1 MAHFESRRTL
11 PDKEGI
17 VITTD
22 FAAAFSRAL
31 VIGVFGGA
39 GLILTQVYSRRGP
52 LIFPVYAAILAA
64 LTLSLAR
71 APNLPVTSRF
81 VIALTS
87 TLLATAMAFV
97 ATLVLAARARRK
109 LVESGRQFAPG
120 RAPAWGLPLIL
131 LILAAVS
138 AGVAHVAA

>member
-1 MAHFESRRTL
+1 M
-11 PDKEGI
+11 
-17 VITTD
+17 ITAD
-22 FAAAFSRAL
+22 FAAALSRAL
-31 VIGVFGGA
+31 VIGLFGGV

-71 APNLPVTSRF
+71 APNLPFASRF

-87 TLLATAMAFV
+87 TLLATAMAFA

-109 LVESGRQFAPG
+109 LVESGRQFAP
-120 RAPAWGLPLIL
+120 RRVPAWGLPLIL

>member
-1 MAHFESRRTL
+1 M
-11 PDKEGI
+11 
-17 VITTD
+17 ITTD
-22 FAAAFSRAL
+22 FAAVLSRAL
-31 VIGVFGGA
+31 VVSVFGGV

-52 LIFPVYAAILAA
+52 LIFPVYAAICAA
-64 LTLSLAR
+64 LTWSLAR
-71 APNLPVTSRF
+71 APNPPFTSRF

-120 RAPAWGLPLIL
+120 RVPAWGLPLIL
-131 LILAAVS
+131 LILVAVS
-138 AGVAHVAA
+138 AGVAHVAT

>member
-1 MAHFESRRTL
+1 
-11 PDKEGI
+11 
-17 VITTD
+17 VITAD
-22 FAAAFSRAL
+22 FAAALSRAL
-31 VIGVFGGA
+31 VIGLFGGV

-71 APNLPVTSRF
+71 APNLPFASRF

-87 TLLATAMAFV
+87 TLLATAMAFA

-109 LVESGRQFAPG
+109 LVESGRQFAP
-120 RAPAWGLPLIL
+120 RRVPAWGLPLIL